1 MLWSF
6 TKFDDSF
13 TITDITIRPVN
24 RFTQKYDVL
33 VLKDIL
39 VGTG

>member
-6 TKFDDSF
+6 AKFADSF
-13 TITDITIRPVN
+13 NITDITIRPVG
-24 RFTQKYDVL
+24 RFTKKYDV
-33 VLKDIL
+33 VAFKDIL